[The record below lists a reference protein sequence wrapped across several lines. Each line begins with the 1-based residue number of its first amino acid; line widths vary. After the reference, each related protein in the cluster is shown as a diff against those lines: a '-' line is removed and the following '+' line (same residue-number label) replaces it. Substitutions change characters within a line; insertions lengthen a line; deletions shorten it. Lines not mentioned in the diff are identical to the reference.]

1 MKLYY
6 LEFEKEI
13 TKRPDIKWVGMR
25 EEKQL
30 IVLFAVIF
38 IIGIAGYL
46 AADYIP
52 YSGDL
57 VVESYNATFSSE
69 GYLTETYLY
78 NVGISGR
85 YSMLF
90 RVWKAPL
97 IAPDGEDLDRPHI
110 KISNINCP
118 DGTIPYVK
126 DNAGMVWSTDGSIK
140 RVVGEKAY
148 NNEAG
153 CYFSGMYREGVYTI
167 SASYW
172 IYPPLECD
180 DSICRLN
187 LMLADEHIP
196 YRKVEI
202 IMPDTGIVKVFPHP
216 PDFGVSKSSGRF
228 VISGKSPENGLI
240 EVEMLMKTAE
250 EIKFLTKLKGVEGKT
265 VYSNSWYSNIYLLLS
280 ALKYILLPVILGF
293 PVVLY
298 FIYRRYGTEKEFT
311 VPEYL
316 SFVPV
321 KRKPWFVNLV
331 FRKDAFDFD
340 ENGFYATLLDMQ
352 KREYVKIETIIDKKK
367 KEVKITLLKTP
378 EEAHDPYETDV
389 LSFLKDWSQDEVFE
403 TQKFK
408 EMVKSISKKRENI
421 ISLKKRMDKIM
432 REAYPK
438 YADDFVVE
446 GRRKF
451 FIISGASAL
460 AAFIFN
466 SNYSNMYPI
475 FGEISIYLGT
485 LAVQSAVVTF
495 LTPSTLFG
503 RWKGEY
509 YKEKLEWDA
518 FRKFLSDMAM
528 MKKYLPED
536 VVIWKEWL
544 IYGTALG
551 VGENVIKAMNSL
563 NVDIPEVRTA
573 PSVYYSF
580 HSLNSSVASAYSAA
594 TGGGGGGGG
603 FGGGGAGGR

>member
-1 MKLYY
+1 M
-6 LEFEKEI
+6 
-13 TKRPDIKWVGMR
+13 VGMR

-30 IVLFAVIF
+30 IVLFTAIF

-52 YSGDL
+52 YSRDL
-57 VVESYNATFSSE
+57 VVESYNATFSPG

-118 DGTIPYVK
+118 EGTTPYIK
-126 DNAGMVWSTDGSIK
+126 DNAGIVWSTDESIK
-140 RVVGEKAY
+140 RVIGEKAY
-148 NNEAG
+148 DNEAG

-167 SASYW
+167 STSYW

-187 LMLADEHIP
+187 LVLADEHIP

-216 PDFGVSKSSGRF
+216 PDFDVSKSSERF

-250 EIKFLTKLKGVEGKT
+250 EIKFFTKLKGVEGKT
-265 VYSNSWYSNIYLLLS
+265 VSFNSWYSNIYLLLS

-293 PVVLY
+293 PAVLY
-298 FIYRRYGTEKEFT
+298 FIYRMYGTEKEFT

-367 KEVKITLLKTP
+367 KEVKITLLKPP
-378 EEAHDPYETDV
+378 EEAHDPYEKDV
-389 LSFLKDWSQDEVFE
+389 LLFLKDWSQDEVFE
-403 TQKFK
+403 TEKFK

-438 YADDFVVE
+438 YADDLVVE

-466 SNYSNMYPI
+466 SNYSNMYPV
-475 FGEISIYLGT
+475 FGEIFIYLGT
-485 LAVQSAVVTF
+485 LAVQSAVVAF

-503 RWKGEY
+503 RWKGDY

-528 MKKYLPED
+528 MKKYLPGD

-551 VGENVIKAMNSL
+551 VGENVIKAMNAL

-573 PSVYYSF
+573 SSVYYSF
-580 HSLNSSVASAYSAA
+580 HSLNSSVASAYSSA

>member
-1 MKLYY
+1 MS
-6 LEFEKEI
+6 
-13 TKRPDIKWVGMR
+13 
-25 EEKQL
+25 EERQL
-30 IVLFAVIF
+30 IVPFAVIF

-46 AADYIP
+46 TAAYIP
-52 YSGDL
+52 YSYIPYSRDL
-57 VVESYNATFSSE
+57 VVESYNVSFSPE

-78 NVGISGR
+78 NVGISDR

-97 IAPDGEDLDRPHI
+97 TAPDGEDPDRPHI
-110 KISNINCP
+110 KVSNISCP
-118 DGTIPYVK
+118 EGTTPYVK
-126 DNAGMVWSTDGSIK
+126 DNAGMVWSTDESIR

-148 NNEAG
+148 DNEAG

-172 IYPPLECD
+172 IYPPVECD
-180 DSICRLN
+180 DSLCRLD

-196 YRKVEI
+196 YGKVEI
-202 IMPDTGIVKVFPHP
+202 VLSDTRIMKVFPHP
-216 PDFGVSKSSGRF
+216 PDFSVSKIPGGWI
-228 VISGKSPENGLI
+228 ISGKSPENGLI
-240 EVEMLMKTAE
+240 EVEMLIKTAE
-250 EIKFLTKLKGVEGKT
+250 EIKYLTKLNEVEGKT
-265 VYSNSWYSNIYLLLS
+265 VSSNSWYSNIYLLLS
-280 ALKYILLPVILGF
+280 ALKYILLSIVLGF

-298 FIYRRYGTEKEFT
+298 FIHRKNGTEKEST

-316 SFVPV
+316 SFVPG
-321 KRKPWFVNLV
+321 KRKPWLVNLV

-352 KREYVKIETIIDKKK
+352 KRGYVKIETFADMKK

-378 EEAHDPYETDV
+378 EEAEDPYEKDV
-389 LSFLKDWSQDEVFE
+389 LSFLKDWSQDDVFE

-408 EMVKSISKKRENI
+408 EMVKSISKKRESI

-438 YADDFVVE
+438 YADEFVVE

-460 AAFIFN
+460 AAFMFN
-466 SNYSNMYPI
+466 SNYSNIYPI

-485 LAVQSAVVTF
+485 LAVQSAVIAF

-503 RWKGEY
+503 RWKGDY

-536 VVIWKEWL
+536 VIIWKEWL

-551 VGENVIKAMNSL
+551 VGENVIKAMNAL
-563 NVDIPEVRTA
+563 NVVIPEVSTA
-573 PSVYYSF
+573 PSVYHSF
-580 HSLNSSVASAYSAA
+580 HSVNSSVASAYSAA

-603 FGGGGAGGR
+603 GFGGGGAGGR

>member
-1 MKLYY
+1 MS
-6 LEFEKEI
+6 
-13 TKRPDIKWVGMR
+13 
-25 EEKQL
+25 EERQL
-30 IVLFAVIF
+30 IVPFAVIF
-38 IIGIAGYL
+38 IIGIVGYL
-46 AADYIP
+46 TGAYMP

-57 VVESYNATFSSE
+57 VVESYNVSFSPE

-78 NVGISGR
+78 DVRISGR

-110 KISNINCP
+110 KLSNISCP
-118 DGTIPYVK
+118 EGTTPYVK
-126 DNAGMVWSTDGSIK
+126 DTAGMVWSTDGSIR

-148 NNEAG
+148 DNEAG

-172 IYPPLECD
+172 IYPPVECD

-196 YRKVEI
+196 YRKVKI
-202 IMPDTGIVKVFPHP
+202 VMPDTRIVKVFPHP
-216 PDFGVSKSSGRF
+216 PDFGVSKSSGRL

-240 EVEMLMKTAE
+240 DVEMLMKTDE
-250 EIKFLTKLKGVEGKT
+250 RIKFLTKLNEVEGKT
-265 VYSNSWYSNIYLLLS
+265 VSSNSWYSNIYLLLS
-280 ALKYILLPVILGF
+280 ALKYILFSIVLGF

-321 KRKPWFVNLV
+321 KRKPWLVNLV
-331 FRKDAFDFD
+331 FRKDALDFD

-352 KREYVKIETIIDKKK
+352 KREYVKMETYADKKE

-378 EEAHDPYETDV
+378 EDADDIYEKDV
-389 LSFLKDWSQDEVFE
+389 LSFLKDWSKDGVFE
-403 TQKFK
+403 TKEFK
-408 EMVKSISKKRENI
+408 ERVKSISTKRESI

-432 REAYPK
+432 HRAYPE
-438 YADDFVVE
+438 YADELVVG

-460 AAFIFN
+460 AAFMFN

-475 FGEISIYLGT
+475 FREIAIFSGT
-485 LAVQSAVVTF
+485 FAVQSAIIAF

-536 VVIWKEWL
+536 AIIWKEWL

-551 VGENVIKAMNSL
+551 VGENVIKAMNAL
-563 NVDIPEVRTA
+563 NVVIPEVSTA

-580 HSLNSSVASAYSAA
+580 HSVNSSVASAYSAA
-594 TGGGGGGGG
+594 TGGGGGVGGG